1 MGDSLEELLPL
12 SRLHVSHQEEAPTWA
27 SLEDIDWGE
36 RGARRGLGAVE
47 EALIVM
53 RLGRRLASPAVV
65 ATIGA
70 AQISREGAGWLGK
83 RVAAAY
89 RRADRIIM
97 VEEPGT
103 AMVLVRAADGY
114 ERQVY
119 PRTGTTG
126 SRRGRPVKPLTD
138 PTLIARRATFNRA
151 SDKRRGLP
159 VFMPMRYA
167 DDFVILVSSPDRD
180 PDQCRMLAEQEK
192 SDLAAMLETQMGLT
206 LSPEKTLVTPVT
218 STMRFLG
225 HHLRVRRHPR
235 HRRLVP
241 RLVIPKD
248 RSQRL
253 RRSIGLIFDRS
264 TVTETLENRL
274 KLSESSVAWL
284 G

>member
-1 MGDSLEELLPL
+1 
-12 SRLHVSHQEEAPTWA
+12 
-27 SLEDIDWGE
+27 
-36 RGARRGLGAVE
+36 
-47 EALIVM
+47 
-53 RLGRRLASPAVV
+53 
-65 ATIGA
+65 
-70 AQISREGAGWLGK
+70 
-83 RVAAAY
+83 
-89 RRADRIIM
+89 M

-218 STMRFLG
+218 STMRFLRSS
-225 HHLRVRRHPR
+225 LASTTTSPTSASC
-235 HRRLVP
+235 P
-241 RLVIPKD
+241 SFSDPKGSLATPATQYWTD
-248 RSQRL
+248 L
-253 RRSIGLIFDRS
+253 
-264 TVTETLENRL
+264 
-274 KLSESSVAWL
+274 
-284 G
+284 